1 MQDIG
6 LIDVRH
12 EVIIYLTHENKWN
25 IALAFSENT
34 DHEGMPVSNN
44 LRLKYD
50 YSFHEITAGHQY
62 QLFKQ
67 SL

>member
-1 MQDIG
+1 M
-6 LIDVRH
+6 
-12 EVIIYLTHENKWN
+12 
-25 IALAFSENT
+25 ALAFSENT

-50 YSFHEITAGHQY
+50 YSSHEITAGHQY